1 MFSLR
6 FFFSVESFGAFD
18 SADNSEGA
26 DVSESKR
33 DDSSLTKLLVRKWEG
48 RKEFQSPSVSGL
60 VDPKTWSKLARN
72 DWSFWNVRS
81 SFVARPCEGSSIVE
95 GRCPKSKE
103 ANSRSKASESLP
115 LVRSNPKRSSVP
127 SSPRRSSEH
136 FPSNGLLSD
145 DSFLFDLDLE
155 RPLLVVD
162 LTLCALL
169 RSSSRLEVS
178 GFSSSRNSLSK
189 KNSLQKLRNLYKT
202 DICYVI
208 DRISVTILAQ
218 ETRIFRRLASV
229 KDRSTLSQK

>member
-1 MFSLR
+1 
-6 FFFSVESFGAFD
+6 
-18 SADNSEGA
+18 
-26 DVSESKR
+26 
-33 DDSSLTKLLVRKWEG
+33 
-48 RKEFQSPSVSGL
+48 
-60 VDPKTWSKLARN
+60 
-72 DWSFWNVRS
+72 
-81 SFVARPCEGSSIVE
+81 
-95 GRCPKSKE
+95 
-103 ANSRSKASESLP
+103 LP
-115 LVRSNPKRSSVP
+115 LVRSNPKRSSIP
-127 SSPRRSSEH
+127 SPPRRSSEH

-162 LTLCALL
+162 FSLCALL
-169 RSSSRLEVS
+169 RSSFRLEVS

-189 KNSLQKLRNLYKT
+189 KNSLQKLRNFYKT

>member
-1 MFSLR
+1 M
-6 FFFSVESFGAFD
+6 
-18 SADNSEGA
+18 
-26 DVSESKR
+26 SKIQR
-33 DDSSLTKLLVRKWEG
+33 SQ
-48 RKEFQSPSVSGL
+48 FQ
-60 VDPKTWSKLARN
+60 KQ
-72 DWSFWNVRS
+72 
-81 SFVARPCEGSSIVE
+81 
-95 GRCPKSKE
+95 
-103 ANSRSKASESLP
+103 KASESLP

-127 SSPRRSSEH
+127 SPPRRSSEH

-145 DSFLFDLDLE
+145 DSLIDLDLE

-162 LTLCALL
+162 FSLCALL
-169 RSSSRLEVS
+169 RSSFRLEVS